1 MRSYVWPLI
10 IFCSAI
16 VASMIANGS
25 SSQSSL
31 RVLFSFWF
39 LLVCPGM
46 AFVRII
52 NLKERLEQWV
62 LAVGLSIAIDV
73 IVSEIAVL
81 NRLWSLQ
88 GMVTVLADL
97 SMVGA
102 LIQVLQSIIRRR
114 KQASNEFDHDRAL
127 E

>member
-1 MRSYVWPLI
+1 MRSFVWPLI
-10 IFCSAI
+10 IFCSA
-16 VASMIANGS
+16 VAASLVANG

-46 AFVRII
+46 AFVRIF
-52 NLKERLEQWV
+52 NLKEKLAQWV

-88 GMVTVLADL
+88 GVVTVLADL

-102 LIQVLQSIIRRR
+102 LIQVLQSIIHKR
-114 KQASNEFDHDRAL
+114 KQVSNEFTHDRAL